1 MEIFFKPIGRLVTP
15 FDQPAQMPIQPCS
28 KTAGPGYAIVE
39 DRFISGLKYLDTFSH
54 VILIYHFHKQ
64 VKAALLVKP
73 FLDREERGIFATRA
87 PARPNAIGLSV
98 VKLIRIEDNKLYF
111 DNLDVLDG
119 TPLLD
124 IKPYVPEFD
133 IPENPTS
140 GWLAGVRNPS
150 EQNSDSRFV

>member
-1 MEIFFKPIGRLVTP
+1 MEIIFNPIGRLVTP

-39 DRFISGLKYLDTFSH
+39 ERFVPGLKHLDTFSH

-64 VKAALLVKP
+64 VKTLLLVKP
-73 FLDREERGIFATRA
+73 FLDGEERGIFATRA

-98 VKLIRIEDNKLYF
+98 VKLIRIGGNKIYF
-111 DNLDVLDG
+111 EGLDMLNG

-124 IKPYVPEFD
+124 IKPYVPDFD
-133 IPENPTS
+133 MRSNATS